1 MASGTDTSV
10 WQSVVGH
17 AAAVDLLR
25 HSSQNPVH
33 AYFFLGTEGDG
44 KEIAARAF
52 AATLLSGTDDT
63 TDRTNELVMRSAH
76 PDVHEVYRD
85 GASILAEQA
94 KEIVTMAGTT
104 AVEGRRKVIIM
115 HEVNLMQ
122 PGAVVRLLKTVEE
135 PADGV
140 FLILLA
146 DQMIDLLVT
155 FVSRCF
161 TVHFGVLN
169 DNQIVE
175 ALVASGINRS
185 TAEAAAKSAHGSLDR
200 ARLVAS
206 DPQLVHRRERFA
218 NIPRRVDGTGATVL
232 AIVEEILGL
241 IDEAAEPLLR
251 RHEQE
256 AADLE
261 ANLNAMG
268 VKRGGK
274 KTLEDRHKREVRRHR
289 TDELRA
295 GLAEVASVYR
305 DELVSNPNIHHPEAY
320 ISAVERIH
328 ESLGHLG
335 LNVNEAIML
344 RNLVWSL
351 PSVTTDAALEFL
363 EN

>member
-1 MASGTDTSV
+1 MAAGAGTSV
-10 WQSVVGH
+10 WQGVVGH

-25 HSSQNPVH
+25 HSAENPVH

-44 KEIAARAF
+44 KETAARAF
-52 AATLLSGTDDT
+52 AATLLSGTDDAS
-63 TDRTNELVMRSAH
+63 DRTNDMVMRSVH
-76 PDVHEVYRD
+76 PDVHEVHRD
-85 GASILAEQA
+85 GASILKGQA
-94 KEIVTMAGTT
+94 DEVISMAGTT

-122 PGAVVRLLKTVEE
+122 PAAVVRLLKTVEE

-140 FLILLA
+140 FLVLLA

-155 FVSRCF
+155 IASRCL
-161 TVHFGVLN
+161 TVHFGMLS
-169 DNQIVE
+169 DSEITA
-175 ALVASGINRS
+175 ALVSQGIPAAA
-185 TAEAAAKSAHGSLDR
+185 AEAAAKSAHGSLDR

-241 IDEAAEPLLR
+241 IDDAGEPLVR

-256 AADLE
+256 VADLE
-261 ANLNAMG
+261 ANLAAMG

-274 KTLEDRHKREVRRHR
+274 KALEDRHKREIRRHR

-295 GLAEVASVYR
+295 GLAEIASVYR

-320 ISAVERIH
+320 VNAVERIH
-328 ESLGHLG
+328 KALGHLG
-335 LNVNEAIML
+335 LNVNESIML
-344 RNLVWSL
+344 RDLVWSL
-351 PSVTTDAALEFL
+351 PSINTDAALEFL
-363 EN
+363 EQ

>member
-1 MASGTDTSV
+1 MASGTATSV

-17 AAAVDLLR
+17 AGAVDLLK

-44 KEIAARAF
+44 KELAARAF
-52 AATLLSGTDDT
+52 AATLLSGTDDMS
-63 TDRTNELVMRSAH
+63 DRTNDMVMRGVH
-76 PDVHEVYRD
+76 PDVHEVRRE
-85 GASILAEQA
+85 GASILRGQAEDV
-94 KEIVTMAGTT
+94 ISMASTT

-122 PGAVVRLLKTVEE
+122 PAAIVQLLKIVEE

-140 FLILLA
+140 FFILLA
-146 DQMIDLLVT
+146 DQMMDLLVT
-155 FVSRCF
+155 FSSRCF
-161 TVHFGVLN
+161 RVNFGVLN
-169 DNQIVE
+169 EYEIAD
-175 ALVASGINRS
+175 ALVSYGINRS
-185 TAEAAAKSAHGSLDR
+185 IAEAAAKSAHGSLER

-218 NIPRRVDGTGATVL
+218 NIPRRVDGTGATVG

-241 IDEAAEPLLR
+241 IDDAAEPLVR

-274 KTLEDRHKREVRRHR
+274 KTLEERHKREIRRHR

-295 GLAEVASVYR
+295 GLVEIASVYR
-305 DELVSNPNIHHPEAY
+305 DELVSNPHIHHPEAY
-320 ISAVERIH
+320 ISAVDRIH

-344 RNLVWSL
+344 RNLIWSL

-363 EN
+363 EQ

>member
-1 MASGTDTSV
+1 MASGTGTSV
-10 WQSVVGH
+10 WDNVVGH
-17 AAAVDLLR
+17 AGAVDLLR

-52 AATLLSGTDDT
+52 AATLLSGTDDLA
-63 TDRTNELVMRSAH
+63 DRTNELVLRGIH
-76 PDVHEVYRD
+76 PDVHEVRRE
-85 GASILAEQA
+85 GASILRGQAEDV
-94 KEIVTMAGTT
+94 ITMATT
-104 AVEGRRKVIIM
+104 TPVEGRRKVIIM

-122 PGAVVRLLKTVEE
+122 PAAIVQLLKIVEE
-135 PADGV
+135 PAEGV
-140 FLILLA
+140 FFILLA
-146 DQMIDLLVT
+146 DQMMDLLVT
-155 FVSRCF
+155 FASRCF
-161 TVHFGVLN
+161 RVHFGVLN
-169 DNQIVE
+169 NHEIVE
-175 ALVASGINRS
+175 ALVAGGINRS

-206 DPQLVHRRERFA
+206 DSQLVHRRERFA

-241 IDEAAEPLLR
+241 IDDAAEPLLR

-274 KTLEDRHKREVRRHR
+274 KALEDRHKREVRRHR

-320 ISAVERIH
+320 ITAVERIH
-328 ESLGHLG
+328 QCLGHLG

-344 RNLVWSL
+344 RNLIWSL